1 MLNILNTFSRYL
13 VDMIVSK
20 FNSHKYMNIILST
33 GLGKSFILLKYIE
46 NNKNIINMNRI
57 IELGNLF
64 DRKMKINKLI
74 QKINND
80 N

>member
-13 VDMIVSK
+13 VNMIVSK

-33 GLGKSFILLKYIE
+33 GLGKIHTETF
-46 NNKNIINMNRI
+46 NMNRI